1 MLKNEDKNSNTGI
14 GYKEFNGQ
22 QIPVVKA
29 DSVTTWSNKKT
40 QQQYAN
46 QEEALADV
54 KNPTTATI
62 KEDIKR
68 DVVIKVSPINL
79 TGILKND

>member
-46 QEEALADV
+46 QEEALAIVHDFLEGLYYDERV
-54 KNPTTATI
+54 K
-62 KEDIKR
+62 
-68 DVVIKVSPINL
+68 S
-79 TGILKND
+79 